1 MAFTSPSVA
10 ADNTVLT
17 HTYLNVFSANLEW
30 FASISEFVHAPWIT
44 QAIGS
49 QHYMLRKHR
58 YLHWRYSVPVG
69 GEYDNFIKVFVNGN
83 QVGLHNTSGDL
94 VGPTGFVSGV
104 YDFNLGA
111 QGTSLNNYYLITTS
125 YDAVIGNHGK
135 LWFILES
142 PLSSAP

>member
-1 MAFTSPSVA
+1 MAYVTPTNF
-10 ADNTVLT
+10 ADGNTPT
-17 HTYLNVFSANLEW
+17 HTQLNVYSANLEW
-30 FASISEFVHAPWIT
+30 FQSISEYTHAPWIT

-58 YLHWRYSVPVG
+58 YLHWRYSVPAG

-83 QVGLHNTSGDL
+83 QVGLHDDGGEL
-94 VGPTGFVSGV
+94 VGPTGFISGV
-104 YDFNLGA
+104 YDFNSGA
-111 QGTSLNNYYLITTS
+111 VGTSLNNYYLVTTS

-142 PLSSAP
+142 PLASAP